1 MTANDRKSARLD
13 SDQFIS
19 YRLYD
24 SENRVC
30 DEGMA
35 KTKDISRNGVS
46 IESRTPFEA
55 DARVDLTI
63 ALTNELIKT
72 EGVVRNVTKT
82 DENTYNIGI
91 EFTEITDAEIEMLTK
106 EFPDLMS

>member
-1 MTANDRKSARLD
+1 MSVDDRKSNRLE

-35 KTKDISRNGVS
+35 KTKNISRTGVAV
-46 IESRTPFEA
+46 ENRTSMEVGSK
-55 DARVDLTI
+55 VDLTL
-63 ALTNELIKT
+63 ALSEDVVKIK
-72 EGVVRNVTKT
+72 GVVRNSEKT
-82 DENTYNIGI
+82 DDVYNVGI
-91 EFTEITDAEIEMLTK
+91 EFSDISEEQLSKISK
-106 EFPDLMS
+106 EFPELLG